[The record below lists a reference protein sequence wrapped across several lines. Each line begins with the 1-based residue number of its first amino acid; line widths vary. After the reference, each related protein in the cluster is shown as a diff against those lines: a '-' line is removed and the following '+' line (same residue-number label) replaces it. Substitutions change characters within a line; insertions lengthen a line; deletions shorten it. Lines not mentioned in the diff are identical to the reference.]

1 MYAQDCPLQAESRA
15 SGIQAESWGWMRP
28 SCLWAAL
35 PHGNSQP
42 DLSLTRAEAGDVVVQ
57 QKVLAWHVQASL
69 SHM

>member
-1 MYAQDCPLQAESRA
+1 
-15 SGIQAESWGWMRP
+15 MRP

-42 DLSLTRAEAGDVVVQ
+42 DLSLTRAEAGGGVVQ